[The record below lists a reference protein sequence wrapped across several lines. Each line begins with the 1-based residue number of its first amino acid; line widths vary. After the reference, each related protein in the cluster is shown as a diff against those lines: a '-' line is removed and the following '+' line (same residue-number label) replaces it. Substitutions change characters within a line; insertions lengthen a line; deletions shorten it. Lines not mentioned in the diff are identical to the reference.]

1 MLGVQGINPSINSSK
16 QKHTVAEIYDDKL
29 LFQLSYTLPS
39 DSNLL
44 MAANS
49 IPSPF
54 DDIHESNNSRAS

>member
-44 MAANS
+44 MAANFH
-49 IPSPF
+49 ILTL
-54 DDIHESNNSRAS
+54 